1 MNMIKSAIYFGS
13 DQEFFEKLTKT
24 FQQRFDG
31 EFRLHQLLYS
41 KTQIVQSIIDFSP
54 SLIYFD
60 FSVTPSDQLESILT
74 ESSYLKRIDSYKPIL
89 FVGLFDDISDFT
101 TQSLIFT
108 SGFQWGFVKGADLEE
123 FFRDTLSL
131 GFSGEVGPSFFAR
144 ANGINKKLD
153 LFFCSSI
160 SSINNKTFS
169 IESDIYSDSSKLSFS
184 LPLFKDLDATEF
196 SITSHLETSF
206 LYPLTDSYELEFP
219 FAGPWDELSSK
230 NMQHETVETWI
241 SCNKDVL
248 KDSFSVMKLFSARLP
263 LAKELIA
270 LSDNN
275 DFRVEMST
283 CLDERSALKELSQK
297 KYPLIFIEIN
307 EFGNFKYDQLA
318 ELINLLRN
326 IQDYDPFLL
335 IFNTSSK
342 SEALQ
347 KAYGHKKVL
356 SFQQPLSS
364 EYIEQFTKKFLEKRK
379 AEFSPEFPSFLLS
392 QVDPRRLIDIKIESQ
407 ITSLTE
413 REITFTSDL
422 EIPMYSVFK
431 LELLVKSFVT
441 LVLLTFP
448 LLSQAQPVSSGASS
462 L

>member
-219 FAGPWDELSSK
+219 FARP
-230 NMQHETVETWI
+230 
-241 SCNKDVL
+241 
-248 KDSFSVMKLFSARLP
+248 
-263 LAKELIA
+263 
-270 LSDNN
+270 
-275 DFRVEMST
+275 
-283 CLDERSALKELSQK
+283 
-297 KYPLIFIEIN
+297 
-307 EFGNFKYDQLA
+307 
-318 ELINLLRN
+318 
-326 IQDYDPFLL
+326 
-335 IFNTSSK
+335 
-342 SEALQ
+342 
-347 KAYGHKKVL
+347 
-356 SFQQPLSS
+356 
-364 EYIEQFTKKFLEKRK
+364 
-379 AEFSPEFPSFLLS
+379 
-392 QVDPRRLIDIKIESQ
+392 
-407 ITSLTE
+407 
-413 REITFTSDL
+413 
-422 EIPMYSVFK
+422 
-431 LELLVKSFVT
+431 
-441 LVLLTFP
+441 
-448 LLSQAQPVSSGASS
+448 
-462 L
+462 